1 MRTVGIIGRPN
12 VGKSTLFNRIAGSRI
27 AITADIA
34 GVTRDRIEAE
44 TEWSGM
50 PFKIVDTA
58 GFDAKDDL
66 LAVQMREQ
74 VIRLMDTADYFILVT
89 DAAAGLHPLD
99 EIAADILR
107 DKGKPFVTAVNK
119 TDSAAREIMAYDFY
133 SLGAKSVIPISAS
146 HGRGVDDL
154 LDAVCAELDSPEEE
168 EKGQDGRLKIAVVG
182 RPNVGKSSL
191 INAWLGEE
199 RVVVTPAAGT
209 TRDAVD
215 TYFTYAGKDYILV
228 DTAGL
233 RKKSVAFKDPID
245 KLGYYRSMGA
255 IEKADIAAA
264 VLDGSEGIGDRDVK
278 VIADAWQLG
287 RAVILVVNKIDL
299 AETGSAEKI
308 KAEIAEKLH
317 FLHNPPVFFVSAATK
332 KNIFKVFKAADKLM
346 KEYEKRIPTAKVNAM
361 LEEALAKHQ
370 PPVVHNRRLK
380 FYYMTQVGVKPPHFV
395 VFVNFPKAVH
405 FSYERFLV
413 NTIRQHSGF
422 SGVPVILSIRQRSGR
437 NAKTEGKNAK

>member
-1 MRTVGIIGRPN
+1 
-12 VGKSTLFNRIAGSRI
+12 
-27 AITADIA
+27 
-34 GVTRDRIEAE
+34 
-44 TEWSGM
+44 
-50 PFKIVDTA
+50 
-58 GFDAKDDL
+58 
-66 LAVQMREQ
+66 
-74 VIRLMDTADYFILVT
+74 
-89 DAAAGLHPLD
+89 
-99 EIAADILR
+99 
-107 DKGKPFVTAVNK
+107 
-119 TDSAAREIMAYDFY
+119 
-133 SLGAKSVIPISAS
+133 
-146 HGRGVDDL
+146 
-154 LDAVCAELDSPEEE
+154 
-168 EKGQDGRLKIAVVG
+168 
-182 RPNVGKSSL
+182 
-191 INAWLGEE
+191 
-199 RVVVTPAAGT
+199 
-209 TRDAVD
+209 
-215 TYFTYAGKDYILV
+215 
-228 DTAGL
+228 
-233 RKKSVAFKDPID
+233 
-245 KLGYYRSMGA
+245 MGA

-299 AETGSAEKI
+299 AETGSAEKL

-332 KNIFKVFKAADKLM
+332 KNIFKVFKAADILM

-413 NTIRQHSGF
+413 NTIRQHGGF

-437 NAKTEGKNAK
+437 NTEGKK